1 MSLNLTI
8 AQRLAL
14 GFGIIVA
21 LMLFIAVIG
30 AMRVNFIDQTLTDVN
45 EGASPKQRQ
54 AINFRGSVHDRAI
67 AIRDAVL
74 VRNRSGLEKHL
85 ADIRELKSYYSES
98 ASTMAQLFSA
108 SETSDRERE
117 LLNRIEAIQT
127 RALEVTDTVL
137 KLRRE
142 GEIEQARQFLLDE
155 VSPAYSE
162 WLSRV
167 NDFID
172 HQEDLIREDVGAVRD
187 TASGFQFFIFAIT
200 GIAVLVSVVIS
211 WLFIRRIKST
221 LGAEPSDVS
230 AAIQGL
236 ADGHLDQ
243 TITTRYPDSVMGTLS
258 TCLKRIAA
266 TINEVRDSADRL
278 TEASTQL
285 SDTSD
290 RNNERMQA
298 QSNEAEQMAAA
309 VNEMATS
316 VEEVASYAAQAA
328 NATRNA
334 DQEVESGNSIVEAT
348 SSSMNSLAETLESA
362 AQNVETV
369 SNDSADIE
377 KITQVINE
385 IADQT
390 NLLALNAAIEAARAG
405 DHGRGFAVVAD
416 EVRSLASRT
425 QESTQEIHGM
435 INKLQDGAR
444 NATQVMETSRDLAKR
459 TAEQTSEA
467 EAALGRIRNEVGS
480 INDMNAQIASAAEQ
494 QSAAAE
500 QVNRNI
506 TSIRDAA
513 SEAAGVSDELAKSSH
528 DLAGVADSLTAK
540 VRFFKT

>member
-1 MSLNLTI
+1 MTFNLTI

-21 LMLFIAVIG
+21 LMLCIAVIG
-30 AMRVNFIDQTLTDVN
+30 AMRVNFIDQTLTEVN

-74 VRNRSGLEKHL
+74 VRNQDGLETHL
-85 ADIRELKSYYSES
+85 EEIRELKSYYGES
-98 ASTMAQLFSA
+98 ASTMEELFSA
-108 SETSDRERE
+108 TETSDREQA
-117 LLNRIEAIQT
+117 LLERIEAIQV

-137 KLRRE
+137 QLRRE
-142 GEIEQARQFLLDE
+142 GEIEEARQFLLDE

-172 HQEDLIREDVGAVRD
+172 HQEGLIREDVGAVRE

-200 GIAVLVSVVIS
+200 GVAALVGVIIS
-211 WLFIRRIKST
+211 WLFIRRLKST
-221 LGAEPSDVS
+221 LGGEPSDVS

-243 TITTRYPDSVMGTLS
+243 NITTQHPDSVMGTLR
-258 TCLKRIAA
+258 TCLQRIAS
-266 TINEVRDSADRL
+266 TINEVRDSADQL
-278 TEASTQL
+278 TEASTHL

-290 RNNERMQA
+290 RNNEQMKT

-316 VEEVASYAAQAA
+316 VEEVASYASHAA

-334 DQEVESGNSIVEAT
+334 DQEVESGKGVVEAT
-348 SSSMNSLAETLESA
+348 SASMNSLAETLENA
-362 AQNVETV
+362 AQTVETV

-377 KITQVINE
+377 KVTQVINE

-405 DHGRGFAVVAD
+405 EHGRGFAVVAD

-425 QESTQEIHGM
+425 QESTQEIHEM

-444 NATQVMETSRDLAKR
+444 NATQVMETSRDLANR

-467 EAALGRIRNEVGS
+467 EAALGRIRQEVGA

-506 TSIRDAA
+506 TSIRDAT
-513 SEAAGVSDELAKSSH
+513 SEAAGVSDEVAKSSH
-528 DLAGVADSLTAK
+528 DLAGVADALTAK